1 MLNKEWL
8 TKYWLGSNTT
18 GILFKGHITAES
30 QTSANNTMRSKI
42 LLLLFVFSFS
52 TWFLHAQV
60 VKGIRAGI
68 TFSNWRG
75 DVTNT
80 IDDLV
85 NVTNGILKTETKTGF
100 FAGGF
105 LQIPLT
111 DMVSIEPGVYYAQKG
126 YTLRGNYSI
135 DKLDFLGVNASAKV
149 NSHYIDIPVVL
160 KVKPVQGLE
169 LFAGPQLSYLA
180 KSDLRIDAGALG
192 ISFFNKTVEM
202 TEEMNRIDLGLTGGL
217 GYTFNNGFNVSASYD
232 HGLSKLDKNENFNA
246 FNQAFKVGVG
256 FKF

>member
-1 MLNKEWL
+1 
-8 TKYWLGSNTT
+8 
-18 GILFKGHITAES
+18 
-30 QTSANNTMRSKI
+30 MRSKI
-42 LLLLFVFSFS
+42 LLLLFVFSIS
-52 TWFLHAQV
+52 TFLLNAQV
-60 VKGIRAGI
+60 TKGIRAGV

-75 DVTNT
+75 DATNT
-80 IDDLV
+80 INDLV
-85 NVTNGILKTETKTGF
+85 DVTNGILKTESKTGF

-105 LQIPLT
+105 VQIPLS

-135 DKLDFLGVNASAKV
+135 DKLNFLGVNASAKV

-160 KVKPVQGLE
+160 NVKPVKGLE

-192 ISFFNKTVEM
+192 ISFFNKTLDM
-202 TEEMNRIDLGLTGGL
+202 TDQMNRVDIGLTGGI

-232 HGLSKLDKNENFNA
+232 HGLSKLDKNDNFEAYNET
-246 FNQAFKVGVG
+246 FKVGVG